1 MESSKKEHGQPGH
14 NNDLVQVT
22 VDNVTKDIRKGVYT
36 LAELKTALG
45 TEENREVLEIKG
57 NEPKPIN
64 PNAKVH
70 IEGGE
75 VFITH
80 GKGGGSS

>member
-1 MESSKKEHGQPGH
+1 METSNKEQTNHGH
-14 NNDLVQVT
+14 NNDLVSVT
-22 VDNVTKDIRKGVYT
+22 VDNDTKNINKGVYT
-36 LAELKTALG
+36 LHELKAALG
-45 TEENREVLEIKG
+45 VEESRELLEIKG